1 MEIAK
6 AAQATSS
13 FESALVA
20 DIAYEMW
27 FDGLRRMLV
36 LFEPEQGA
44 ALQALLAPAR
54 AQTEAAVASVFLRF
68 IDSRLVPC
76 AANLDVFRVDEL
88 NFFHRNAAK
97 YGIDT
102 AALGLDRPSFLRKV
116 NDCLR
121 PVLDPA
127 TLPSPLTPG
136 QPASLD
142 LRAQVVFNGRP
153 DPVGVPFEFT
163 ITPTDATVATP
174 VVLSDAAGR
183 FTTVFTP
190 STAAPTFNVR
200 ACLVLAGSDGNVG
213 SDICVT
219 QQVGIP
225 SVAGRYQGT
234 TTDLRSDRP
243 PGSPTEQGMRVS
255 QSGSQITIDLF
266 RTINGVEV
274 APAKRFTGTIS
285 PEGSVRIGP
294 PLDPVFYGS
303 FADGG
308 FIGFLDE
315 DGASEVDLERLEM
328 RRQ

>member
-1 MEIAK
+1 M
-6 AAQATSS
+6 
-13 FESALVA
+13 
-20 DIAYEMW
+20 
-27 FDGLRRMLV
+27 
-36 LFEPEQGA
+36 
-44 ALQALLAPAR
+44 
-54 AQTEAAVASVFLRF
+54 
-68 IDSRLVPC
+68 
-76 AANLDVFRVDEL
+76 
-88 NFFHRNAAK
+88 
-97 YGIDT
+97 
-102 AALGLDRPSFLRKV
+102 
-116 NDCLR
+116 
-121 PVLDPA
+121 LDPT

-142 LRAQVVFNGRP
+142 LRAQVVFNCRP

-174 VVLSDAAGR
+174 VGLSDAAGR

-234 TTDLRSDRP
+234 TTDLQRDRP
-243 PGSPTEQGMRVS
+243 PGTPTEQGTRVS

-294 PLDPVFYGS
+294 PLDPVFYGN

-308 FIGFLDE
+308 FSGFLDE
-315 DGASEVDLERLEM
+315 DGALGVVLERLEM